1 MGLRPMDTHA
11 TGRRSLQALY
21 ATLLVAILAPRGGA
35 RAEEPPAAA
44 PTAAPAASPAAPA
57 PYSLPWQLRPAVAGT
72 VLRVDSAIAL
82 YEDQAGNN
90 GETVATMILGSYK
103 VTPELAPF
111 VRLGVVGNSPP
122 TGGGA
127 VVLVNPA
134 LGATYALKFARDFRL
149 ALFLGLTIPVGM
161 GGGDA
166 PDPAKAAATRSGIL
180 SRSAM
185 DNAMF
190 AVNDFTV
197 FPGVGLAYVAHGL
210 TVQAEVTLLQL
221 TRVRGSAAQPDSSK
235 TNFTTG
241 LHVGYFVVP
250 LLSVGAELRYQ
261 RWLST
266 PAAVAADA
274 TGASR
279 DTLSMAVGPRVHLRL
294 GKSTWIRPG
303 IAYAQGLDYPMT
315 KQDYRIV
322 QVDVPVSF

>member
-11 TGRRSLQALY
+11 TGWRGPRALY
-21 ATLLVAILAPRGGA
+21 ATLLVAAFAPPGGT
-35 RAEEPPAAA
+35 RAEEPPAVA
-44 PTAAPAASPAAPA
+44 PAAAPAATASPA
-57 PYSLPWQLRPAVAGT
+57 PYSLPWQLRPVVAGT

-134 LGATYALKFARDFRL
+134 LGATYALKFAQDFRL

-166 PDPAKAAATRSGIL
+166 PDPAKAAAARSGIL
-180 SRSAM
+180 ARSAM

-241 LHVGYFVVP
+241 LHVGYFFLPV
-250 LLSVGAELRYQ
+250 LSLGAELRYQ

-266 PAAVAADA
+266 PRAVAADA
-274 TGASR
+274 TGTTR
-279 DTLSMAVGPRVHLRL
+279 DNLTMAVGPRLHMRV

-315 KQDYRIV
+315 KQDYRII

>member
-1 MGLRPMDTHA
+1 MDTHA
-11 TGRRSLQALY
+11 TGRRSPRALY
-21 ATLLVAILAPRGGA
+21 ATLLVAILAPRGGT
-35 RAEEPPAAA
+35 RAEEPSAAA
-44 PTAAPAASPAAPA
+44 PVAAPAVAAAPA
-57 PYSLPWQLRPAVAGT
+57 PYSLPWQLRPAVVGN
-72 VLRVDSAIAL
+72 VLRVDTAIAF
-82 YEDQAGNN
+82 YENPVTHDGGQ
-90 GETVATMILGSYK
+90 TVATMLLGTYK
-103 VTPELAPF
+103 LTPELAPF

-122 TGGGA
+122 TGTTGGGGVA
-127 VVLVNPA
+127 LVNPA
-134 LGATYALKFARDFRL
+134 VGATYALKFARDFRL

-166 PDPAKAAATRSGIL
+166 PDPAKAAAARSGIL
-180 SRSAM
+180 ARSAM

-241 LHVGYFVVP
+241 LHVGYFFLPV
-250 LLSVGAELRYQ
+250 LSLGAELRYQ

-266 PAAVAADA
+266 PRAVAADA
-274 TGASR
+274 TGTTR
-279 DTLSMAVGPRVHLRL
+279 DNLTMAVGPRVHLRV

>member
-1 MGLRPMDTHA
+1 MGPRPMDVHA
-11 TGRRSLQALY
+11 TGRRSPRALY
-21 ATLLVAILAPRGGA
+21 ATLLVAVLAARGSA
-35 RAEEPPAAA
+35 LAEEPRAAEPAVA
-44 PTAAPAASPAAPA
+44 AAPA
-57 PYSLPWQLRPAVAGT
+57 PYSLPWQLRPAVAAT
-72 VLRVDSAIAL
+72 VLRVDTAL
-82 YEDQAGNN
+82 AFYEGQSGGS

-103 VTPELAPF
+103 LTPELAPF

-122 TGGGA
+122 TGVGGA

-149 ALFLGLTIPVGM
+149 ALFLGLTVPVGM
-161 GGGDA
+161 GGGK
-166 PDPAKAAATRSGIL
+166 PSEDPRALARSSGVL
-180 SRSAM
+180 ARSAM

-210 TVQAEVTLLQL
+210 TVQAEATLLQL
-221 TRVRGSAAQPDSSK
+221 TRVRNAAAQPDSSK

-241 LHVGYFVVP
+241 LHVGYFVLP
-250 LLSVGAELRYQ
+250 LLSAGAELRYQ

-279 DTLSMAVGPRVHLRL
+279 DTLSVAAGARLHLRV
-294 GKSTWIRPG
+294 GESTWLRPG
-303 IAYAQGLDYPMT
+303 IAYARGLDDPMAR
-315 KQDYRIV
+315 QDYHIV
-322 QVDVPVSF
+322 QVDLPVAF